1 MTICVYCGEEFVA
14 KKATRQKYCSASCRR
29 KRWWHDN
36 RAQAMRTQQ
45 VWRVTN
51 PGYLGP
57 ARQARVD
64 KVSAL
69 KEASPCVD
77 CGHFFPACCMDFD
90 HAIGDKLA
98 EVGVLAARSAT
109 WELIQAEIDKC
120 DLVCANCH
128 RIRTRDGGSLG
139 WTRTLS
145 DDGAKG
151 LEKDEKHKSQGHG
164 VVGRGEM

>member
-1 MTICVYCGEEFVA
+1 MTSCVYCGEEFA
-14 KKATRQKYCSASCRR
+14 ESKATRQKYCSVSCRQ
-29 KRWWHDN
+29 KRWWNDN
-36 RAQAMRTQQ
+36 REQARMSHQM
-45 VWRVTN
+45 WRGTH

-77 CGHFFPACCMDFD
+77 CGHLFPACCMDFD
-90 HAIGDKLA
+90 HVSGDKLA
-98 EVGVLAARSAT
+98 EVGALAARSTA

-120 DLVCANCH
+120 ELVCANCH

-139 WTRTLS
+139 WTRTIGS
-145 DDGAKG
+145 DGAKG
-151 LEKDEKHKSQGHG
+151 EKE
-164 VVGRGEM
+164 